1 MLDKATAAIRFGPD
15 RKSVRAE
22 LSAHLEDKALD
33 LQRIFPDMTR
43 EEAQGRAVSDMG
55 DPMEVGK
62 ELAKVH
68 KPWLGWLWRASQVL
82 LAAPLVWLFFFGP
95 QWGWLADWLDW
106 FDDGSHSVVV
116 EEETGVRIPFS
127 CGETVQV
134 GPYTLQ
140 AEGALVINPSAAWDA
155 GYFLVTWHAWSPFFW
170 EMPVRSVY
178 WQAEDDQG
186 NEYPSY
192 HQWSVFGRLGT
203 QREQIVYDWP
213 GIAPVWAGRGRS
225 RWRAVPQDAQ
235 VGAPHSGHRGET
247 HHRFAGAGGGDIM
260 DRKKRKPLSRGGK
273 TVRNLLLAALA
284 GVLVWINAGAPL
296 PPEQEF
302 QRLVQTNFLE
312 DEVQFL
318 GDFETSGLHWGAG
331 LTDQWLVLGALDRGR
346 MELWPREGD
355 GPVVAP
361 APDDFARWSEIA
373 S

>member
-1 MLDKATAAIRFGPD
+1 MENQHHIPWEQWLDKATAAIRFGPD

-33 LQRIFPDMTR
+33 FQRIFPDMTR
-43 EEAQGRAVSDMG
+43 EEAWERAVSDMG

-140 AEGALVINPSAAWDA
+140 AEGALVINPPAAWDA

-203 QREQIVYDWP
+203 QREQIVYDLAWD
-213 GIAPVWAGRGRS
+213 RS
-225 RWRAVPQDAQ
+225 GLGWTGEVQVAAVPQDAQ
-235 VGAPHSGHRGET
+235 WVRLTLDIGE
-247 HHRFAGAGGGDIM
+247 
-260 DRKKRKPLSRGGK
+260 KPI
-273 TVRNLLLAALA
+273 TVLL
-284 GVLVWINAGAPL
+284 
-296 PPEQEF
+296 E
-302 QRLVQTNFLE
+302 
-312 DEVQFL
+312 
-318 GDFETSGLHWGAG
+318 
-331 LTDQWLVLGALDRGR
+331 
-346 MELWPREGD
+346 REEGT
-355 GPVVAP
+355 
-361 APDDFARWSEIA
+361 
-373 S
+373 